1 MPLIYKHINALE
13 GVQRHFTKRI
23 PGLRNMSY
31 EERLA
36 HLDLDTLECRRLKAD
51 LTFYYKVMHNFT
63 PWPTDYYFNMSIH
76 SRQTRLT
83 EGASDFYISAPFCRT
98 VAYQNDFFIVVFHV
112 GIICLK
118 LLLRLHH

>member
-1 MPLIYKHINALE
+1 
-13 GVQRHFTKRI
+13 
-23 PGLRNMSY
+23 MSY

-98 VAYQNDFFIVVFHV
+98 VAYQNDFFHRCISCWNNLPKVVTEASSLTVFKKALS
-112 GIICLK
+112 GIDLTNY
-118 LLLRLHH
+118 LRYRF